1 MRNDRLVHWFR
12 NYLVIARSVAT
23 RQSVSVRERILRLR
37 CTLYS
42 GAQNDMHF
50 KFLFGKT
57 IPSGAQWRGDSQ
69 RTLHEMGAAT
79 RR

>member
-1 MRNDRLVHWFR
+1 MRNDRLVRRFR
-12 NYLVIARSVAT
+12 NYLVLARRVAMW
-23 RQSVSVRERILRLR
+23 QSVSIGERILRLR

-42 GAQNDMHF
+42 CAQDDMHF
-50 KFLFGKT
+50 KFLFRKT

-69 RTLHEMGAAT
+69 RGAAT